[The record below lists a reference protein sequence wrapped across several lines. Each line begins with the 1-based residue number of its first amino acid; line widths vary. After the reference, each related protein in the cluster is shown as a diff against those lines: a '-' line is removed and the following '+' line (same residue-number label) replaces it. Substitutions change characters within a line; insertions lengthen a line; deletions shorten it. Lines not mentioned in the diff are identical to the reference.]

1 MAEFCKECFIN
12 KLMSSKERKDYKN
25 NKIEIIMSASY
36 ALCEGCGNITN
47 FVDFIKNRRGK
58 IKNER
63 SS

>member
-1 MAEFCKECFIN
+1 
-12 KLMSSKERKDYKN
+12 MSSKERKDYKN